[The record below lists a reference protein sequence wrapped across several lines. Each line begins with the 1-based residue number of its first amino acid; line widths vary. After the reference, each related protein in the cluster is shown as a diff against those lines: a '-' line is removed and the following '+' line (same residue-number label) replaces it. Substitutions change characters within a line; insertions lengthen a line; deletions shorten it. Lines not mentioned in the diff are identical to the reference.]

1 MMKTT
6 RFLGFAALLV
16 IILGILPLILPSY
29 YTGLLTLMFIYALFA
44 MSLDILQGYTGL
56 ASLGHAAFFGTAAYV
71 VGVLN
76 VKVFHGPHLGVELV
90 SGVLGAAL
98 TAAILG
104 LIVLRSAGVYLLM
117 ILMASSMMLWGI
129 AFKWRSL
136 AGGDDGLPGIIRPD
150 LAFLHMDLK
159 QTNDFYYFILFFF
172 IVGSALMYLVVRSSF
187 GHTLL
192 GIRESETRMKALGYN
207 TWLQKYIAFIV
218 SAAFAGLA
226 GVLLAYYNGFV
237 SPAELHLVNSAEVL
251 IMVILGGV
259 GTLFG
264 PAIGA
269 GIIILIKNIVSGYT
283 EHWMIILGA
292 VYMATVMLAP
302 QGVYRVIQNL
312 VKAKPQEET
321 LAKEEGKGNL

>member
-1 MMKTT
+1 
-6 RFLGFAALLV
+6 
-16 IILGILPLILPSY
+16 
-29 YTGLLTLMFIYALFA
+29 MFIYALFA

-76 VKVFHGPHLGVELV
+76 VKVFHGPHFGVELV

-136 AGGDDGLPGIIRPD
+136 AGGDDGLPGIVRPD
-150 LAFLHMDLK
+150 LVFMHMDLK
-159 QTNDFYYFILFFF
+159 QTTDFYYFILFFF
-172 IVGSALMYLVVRSSF
+172 VVGSALMYLVVRSSF

>member
-1 MMKTT
+1 MTKTT

-16 IILGILPLILPSY
+16 IIMGILPLILPSY

-90 SGVLGAAL
+90 SGILGAAL

-136 AGGDDGLPGIIRPD
+136 AGGDDGLPGIVRPD

-159 QTNDFYYFILFFF
+159 QTTDFYYFILFFF
-172 IVGSALMYLVVRSSF
+172 VVGSALMYLVVRSSF

-302 QGVYRVIQNL
+302 QGVYRLIENL

-321 LAKEEGKGNL
+321 TAKEEEKGNL